1 MHLLATEEYG
11 LRCLLQV
18 ARCSSES
25 GDRQLTIQEIA
36 AAEGMTSV
44 YAGKIMRALREGG
57 LVSSTRGASGGY
69 RLARS
74 ADSITPWDVI
84 QVLGGSMFP
93 ESFCETH
100 PGARTDCVHS
110 PDCSIRAL
118 WRRAESAVEQVLAS
132 VTLADLRSSES
143 TMVTLLDPRLP
154 AQGEVATGLER

>member
-18 ARCSSES
+18 AQL
-25 GDRQLTIQEIA
+25 GQNGVDRPLTIPEIA
-36 AAEGMTSV
+36 EAEGMTAV
-44 YAGKIMRALREGG
+44 YAGKIMRSLREGG
-57 LVSSTRGASGGY
+57 LVTSTRGAAGGY

-84 QVLGGSMFP
+84 LALGGSMFP

-100 PGARTDCVHS
+100 PGARPDCVHS

-118 WRRAESAVEQVLAS
+118 WRRAESAVEHVLS
-132 VTLADLRSSES
+132 GVTLADLLRSEGSMITWLDSRPGSEI
-143 TMVTLLDPRLP
+143 
-154 AQGEVATGLER
+154 ATR